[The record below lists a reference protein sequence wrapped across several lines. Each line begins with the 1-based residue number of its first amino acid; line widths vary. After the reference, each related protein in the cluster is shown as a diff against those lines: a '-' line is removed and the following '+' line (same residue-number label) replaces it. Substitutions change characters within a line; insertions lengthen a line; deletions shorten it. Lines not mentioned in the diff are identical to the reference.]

1 MNNYKDILLSPTSTI
16 KEALEIINQGSM
28 RIALVVEDSK
38 LVGVVSDPDI
48 RRAMLKNISLEDSI
62 ESIYKK
68 NPFKCFIN
76 ETKEEIIA
84 KAIEKNIYEIPIVD
98 SENNLIGF
106 ETLTH
111 LLKPKSHQNKVVLM
125 VGGLGTRLR
134 PLTEDTPKPMLKVG
148 DRPILETIILNF
160 KKYGF
165 TDIILSVSYKSH
177 MIEEYF
183 GDGTKFG
190 VQIEYLHEKKRMG
203 TAGALS
209 LIKEK
214 LEKPF
219 FVMNGDLLTN
229 INFEH
234 MMEYHISNNSYAT
247 MGVREY
253 DFQVPYGVV
262 NIDGIN
268 IKNIEEKPTH
278 TFYVSGGVYVLSPKV
293 LDLIPNEKFYDM
305 PTLFENIIN
314 KDLKSISFPIHEY
327 WLDIGRIE
335 EFEKANNDYMRHFD

>member
-1 MNNYKDILLSPTSTI
+1 MDNYKNILLSPTSTI
-16 KEALEIINQGSM
+16 KKALEIINQGSM
-28 RIALVVEDSK
+28 RIALVVEDNK
-38 LVGVVSDPDI
+38 LIGVISDPDI
-48 RRAMLKNISLEDSI
+48 RRAMLKNISLEDNI
-62 ESIYKK
+62 ESIYNT
-68 NPFKCFIN
+68 NPFKCYIS

-98 SENNLIGF
+98 NKNNLVGF

-111 LLKPKSHQNKVVLM
+111 LLKPTTHQNKVVLM

-134 PLTEDTPKPMLKVG
+134 PLTENTPKPMLKVG
-148 DRPILETIILNF
+148 DKPILETIISNF

-177 MIEEYF
+177 VIEEYF
-183 GDGTKFG
+183 EDGTKFG
-190 VQIEYLHEKKRMG
+190 VQIEYIHEKKRMG

-214 LEKPF
+214 LNEPF

-234 MMEYHISNNSYAT
+234 MMDYHISNNSYAT

-262 NIDGIN
+262 NIDGIH

-278 TFYVSGGVYVLSPKV
+278 TFYVSGGIYILSPKI
-293 LDLIPNEKFYDM
+293 LDLIPNERFYDM
-305 PTLFENIIN
+305 PTLFENIIS

-327 WLDIGRIE
+327 WLDIGRVE
-335 EFEKANNDYMRHFD
+335 EFEKANSEFTRYFD